1 MTRLDPAELASF
13 ARKYRFANGR
23 LRRVRL
29 RAGSGGSLSVE
40 LLLTV
45 RTALRELGTEPKPVR
60 LRLRLDGVEEYRF
73 QKRPGTAAGHVPD
86 ARLGYFDGLVFV
98 TLDAWGLDP
107 GEAPKA
113 LDYRA
118 SDAYAAGRELWWE
131 EVETRDTRHETRD
144 SEE

>member
-1 MTRLDPAELASF
+1 MNRLNPAELTSF
-13 ARKYRFANGR
+13 ARKYHFANGR

-29 RAGSGGSLSVE
+29 RAGRGGTLSVE

-45 RTALRELGTEPKPVR
+45 RTALRDLGTDPKPAR
-60 LRLRLDGVEEYRF
+60 LKLRLDGVEEYRF
-73 QKRPGTAAGHVPD
+73 QKRPGMTGGKIPD

-107 GEAPKA
+107 GEVPKA
-113 LDYRA
+113 HDYRA

-131 EVETRDTRHETRD
+131 EVGP
-144 SEE
+144 SEPEA

>member
-1 MTRLDPAELASF
+1 MERLYPADLPSF
-13 ARKYRFANGR
+13 LRRYKFAGGR

-29 RAGSGGSLSVE
+29 RSGAQGALSVE

-45 RTALRELGTEPKPVR
+45 RTALRDLGTEPRPVR

-73 QKRPGTAAGHVPD
+73 QKRPGVAADRIAD
-86 ARLGYFDGLVFV
+86 ARVGYFGDMYFV
-98 TLDAWGLDP
+98 NLDAWGLDP
-107 GEAPKA
+107 GETPKVH
-113 LDYRA
+113 DYRA

-131 EVETRDTRHETRD
+131 EIKSVGRRQGTGG

>member
-1 MTRLDPAELASF
+1 MTRLDPAELTSF
-13 ARKYRFANGR
+13 ARKYRFAGSR

-29 RAGSGGSLSVE
+29 RSGRGGTLSVE
-40 LLLTV
+40 MLLSV
-45 RTALRELGTEPKPVR
+45 RTALRELGSEPKPVR

-73 QKRPGTAAGHVPD
+73 QKRPGTTAGAIPD
-86 ARLGYFDGLVFV
+86 ARIGYFDGLVFV

-113 LDYRA
+113 HDFRA

-131 EVETRDTRHETRD
+131 EVPAKPQR
-144 SEE
+144 

>member
-1 MTRLDPAELASF
+1 MTAMTRLDPAELASF

-29 RAGSGGSLSVE
+29 RAGRGGTLSVE
-40 LLLTV
+40 LLLSV
-45 RTALRELGTEPKPVR
+45 RTALRELGTDPKPVR
-60 LRLRLDGVEEYRF
+60 LKLRLDGVEEYRF
-73 QKRPGTAAGHVPD
+73 QKRPGTAAGAIPD
-86 ARLGYFDGLVFV
+86 ARIGYFDGLVYI

-113 LDYRA
+113 HDYRA

-131 EVETRDTRHETRD
+131 EVGEK
-144 SEE
+144 EE